1 MVSHAPDVTLQM
13 SRSGMQLPMK
23 VKACA
28 IVHPGS
34 MQVRFLAC
42 VFLAGRL
49 SFICHEGL
57 EWFDLEDRWTS
68 VCCLRSFQ
76 N

>member
-34 MQVRFLAC
+34 MKVRFL
-42 VFLAGRL
+42 VYEFPAGRS
-49 SFICHEGL
+49 SFTCHEEL
-57 EWFDLEDRWTS
+57 EWFDLKDRWMS
-68 VCCLRSFQ
+68 VCSLRSFLG
-76 N
+76 